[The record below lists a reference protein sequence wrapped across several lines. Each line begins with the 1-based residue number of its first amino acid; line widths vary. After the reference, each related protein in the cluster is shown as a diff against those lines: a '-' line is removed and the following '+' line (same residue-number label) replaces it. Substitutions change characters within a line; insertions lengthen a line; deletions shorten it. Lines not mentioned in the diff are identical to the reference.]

1 MPRVHHV
8 KKARKA
14 DKDSG
19 IKKGESYYWWKFRYG
34 GKRKSKT
41 YPRPQQLTQ
50 SGFLMA
56 VYDIDDMKNCLQVS
70 DEANELQASLETI
83 KEAVETLKEECEES
97 FENIPDQLQDTGSA
111 GILLTERIEALEEYY
126 NELDNIDVDIAV
138 TDEDELQEIID
149 SIQGC
154 ELNC

>member
-14 DKDSG
+14 DRGNG

-34 GKRKSKT
+34 GKCKSKT

-56 VYDIDDMKNCLQVS
+56 VYDIDDMKNQLTPS
-70 DEANELQASLETI
+70 DTASGIEEALTAI
-83 KEAVETLKEECEES
+83 KDAVETLKEECEGS
-97 FENIPDQLQDTGSA
+97 FDNIPEQLQDTGSA
-111 GILLTERIEALEEYY
+111 GILLTERIDALDSYY
-126 NELDNIDVDIAV
+126 NDLDCIDVDEECK
-138 TDEDELQEIID
+138 DEDELQEKID
-149 SIQGC
+149 EIQGC
-154 ELNC
+154 ELEC